1 MIGHGSAE
9 HGMLLGPGIELLG
22 PASRYFGW
30 SYVVTGWGGLSF
42 NTDNAHLSQFGD
54 VAFTERVAAALG
66 NEKIKFCS
74 DLKRLLQYHY
84 LLHITPWAS
93 CSAGNKS
100 HHWTLSTQICEIVD
114 YFTNMILHYEQATRW
129 PSFLWWISCL
139 YNTVALKLF
148 RNHKSYR
155 FMVCF
160 NWQLLQNWIAN

>member
-66 NEKIKFCS
+66 KKKIAFSS
-74 DLKRLLQYHY
+74 DLKRLIQNYY
-84 LLHITPWAS
+84 LLQITPGTS
-93 CSAGNKS
+93 CSAGNKN
-100 HHWTLSTQICEIVD
+100 HRTLSTKIYKIFT
-114 YFTNMILHYEQATRW
+114 YFTYDFLYHDQATRW
-129 PSFLWWISCL
+129 PSF
-139 YNTVALKLF
+139 
-148 RNHKSYR
+148 
-155 FMVCF
+155 
-160 NWQLLQNWIAN
+160 